1 MKKTILGSLLISVLF
16 TACANKN
23 VNTFNLNKLE
33 LIKKEEKDKLTDK
46 ELMNNTNY
54 FTFSDLTCLTI
65 DPNILKKS
73 YSKKIA
79 DLKEIDEEDVNETDL
94 KKFFVNGIIENGL
107 FGDKNYQNKIL
118 TNSEFKANLTVG
130 KYNNKLAFRL
140 GNDNNLFFFEN
151 KKDCLDFI
159 N

>member
-1 MKKTILGSLLISVLF
+1 MKTLILCLTTTILF
-16 TACANKN
+16 TACASKN
-23 VNTFNLNKLE
+23 TNTFDLNKLE

-46 ELMNNTNY
+46 ELMNNANY
-54 FTFSDLTCLTI
+54 YTFSNLTCSKI
-65 DPNILKKS
+65 DLNILKKS

-118 TNSEFKANLTVG
+118 TNSEFKANLLIGT
-130 KYNNKLAFRL
+130 YNNKLAFRL
-140 GNDNNLFFFEN
+140 GNYNNLFFFEN
-151 KKDCLDFI
+151 EKDCLDFI